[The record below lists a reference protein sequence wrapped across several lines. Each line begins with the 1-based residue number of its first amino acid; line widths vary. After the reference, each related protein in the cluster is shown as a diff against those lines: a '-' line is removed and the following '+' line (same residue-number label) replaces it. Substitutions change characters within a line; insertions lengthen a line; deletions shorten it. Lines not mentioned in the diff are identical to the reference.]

1 MAVGAGQ
8 AARVAQALHPPWR
21 LEPAAL
27 VMKSPID
34 STVPD
39 CISPKA
45 QRWLSGRSFEET
57 TKNGSQLGA
66 RFGTI
71 ACEPGWVSSLRVRF
85 VGWGAVGSEFSFPL
99 ELGRRAARRLLPRGR
114 GGLAQA
120 ALATSVLLP
129 QLLIDAAWV
138 LLLRT
143 ARAWQ
148 VVGVT
153 AGTLPV
159 PSSHAVQNP
168 GERMNLLPTERGLRS
183 VEYLRAA
190 ASAWDC
196 RRSRVPWKGTSRW
209 PFC

>member
-1 MAVGAGQ
+1 VAVGAGQ
-8 AARVAQALHPPWR
+8 AAWVAQALHPPWR

-71 ACEPGWVSSLRVRF
+71 ACEPGWVPSLRVRF
-85 VGWGAVGSEFSFPL
+85 VGCAVGSEFSFPL

-129 QLLIDAAWV
+129 QLLVDAAWVLLLKTVARAVAELATRGAVVPVVLPVSLSLPQLALLFGV

-143 ARAWQ
+143 ARAIIAEK
-148 VVGVT
+148 VVD
-153 AGTLPV
+153 LC
-159 PSSHAVQNP
+159 
-168 GERMNLLPTERGLRS
+168 GE
-183 VEYLRAA
+183 
-190 ASAWDC
+190 ASC
-196 RRSRVPWKGTSRW
+196 
-209 PFC
+209 